1 MSATS
6 GSYKSAGLPNIVG
19 TIDGSINSPTSQFI
33 GEGVSASGAFYIG
46 ATTYRWGI
54 ADGGSNVPGNIQN
67 ITLNASLSSGVY
79 GNSTTVQPASYT
91 VKKIIKY

>member
-6 GSYKSAGLPNIVG
+6 GSYKSAGLPNIAG
-19 TIDGSINSPTSQFI
+19 FI
-33 GEGVSASGAFYIG
+33 GDVVSGNGYYGGAFRRSAGTTNKYDDRLQGASHIDFSASF
-46 ATTYRWGI
+46 
-54 ADGGSNVPGNIQN
+54 SNSI
-67 ITLNASLSSGVY
+67 Y